1 MKHENSITIRHL
13 TKKYGT
19 KTAVDDISFDV
30 EAGTVFALLGT
41 NGAGKTTAVKCL
53 CGLTEPDAGE
63 IGYDTETGLR
73 APMDCREH
81 FGLSPQENAVGMH
94 LTVEEN
100 LRLMG
105 KIYGVP
111 HIPERTEQVLAQ
123 FGLTEERRTRG
134 KALSGGMGRRLSIAM
149 ALFSRPK
156 VLFLDEPTL
165 GLDVLARRELWK
177 IVESLRGQTTVLL
190 TTHYMEEAQAL
201 ADRIAVMQKGKIAAM
216 GTLEELREQS
226 GTDSTASLEDIFVRI
241 MEGGSV

>member
-1 MKHENSITIRHL
+1 MRYENSITVRHL
-13 TKKYGT
+13 TKKYGA

>member
-1 MKHENSITIRHL
+1 MRYENSITVRHL
-13 TKKYGT
+13 TKKYGA

-216 GTLEELREQS
+216 GTLDELREQS

>member
-1 MKHENSITIRHL
+1 MKHENSITVRHL

-73 APMDCREH
+73 APKDCREH

-165 GLDVLARRELWK
+165 GLDVIARQDLWEVIRSLK
-177 IVESLRGQTTVLL
+177 GRITIVL
-190 TTHYMEEAQAL
+190 TTHYMEEAETL
-201 ADRIAVMQKGKIAAM
+201 SDRIGIMKNGKLLAVGTAAELKEKA
-216 GTLEELREQS
+216 GTNAFE
-226 GTDSTASLEDIFVRI
+226 AAFVSI
-241 MEGGSV
+241 VKEAKV

>member
-1 MKHENSITIRHL
+1 MKYKNSITVRHL

-111 HIPERTEQVLAQ
+111 HSPERTEQVLAQ

-177 IVESLRGQTTVLL
+177 IVQSLRGETTVLL

-201 ADRIAVMQKGKIAAM
+201 ADRIAVMRQGKIAAL
-216 GTLEELREQS
+216 GTLTELREQS
-226 GTDSTASLEDIFVRI
+226 GLGDGASLEEIFVQI
-241 MEGGSV
+241 MEGETK

>member
-1 MKHENSITIRHL
+1 MENSITVRHL

-19 KTAVDDISFDV
+19 RTAVDDISFSVD
-30 EAGTVFALLGT
+30 AGSVFALLGS
-41 NGAGKTTAVKCL
+41 NGAGKTTTVKCL
-53 CGLTEPDAGE
+53 CGLAEPDAGE
-63 IGYDTETGLR
+63 IGYAAETGLL
-73 APMDCREH
+73 PPKDCRER

-105 KIYGVP
+105 KLYGVP
-111 HIPERTEQVLAQ
+111 DIPERLEQVLTQ
-123 FGLTEERRTRG
+123 FGLEGERRTRG

-177 IVESLRGQTTVLL
+177 IVESLKGHTTMLL

-201 ADRIAVMQKGKIAAM
+201 ADRIAILRKGKIAAS
-216 GTLEELREQS
+216 GTLEELRAQS
-226 GTDSTASLEDIFVRI
+226 GLGSTASLEDIFVQI
-241 MEGGSV
+241 MEGETV

>member
-1 MKHENSITIRHL
+1 MENNITIRHL
-13 TKKYGT
+13 TKRYGT
-19 KTAVDDISFDV
+19 RTAVDDISFTV
-30 EAGTVFALLGT
+30 EAGSVFALLGA
-41 NGAGKTTAVKCL
+41 NGAGKTTTVKCL
-53 CGLTEPDAGE
+53 CGLMEPDAGQ
-63 IGYDTETGLR
+63 ILYTTETGHR
-73 APMDCREH
+73 APKDCRAF

-111 HIPERTEQVLAQ
+111 HIPERTEQVLTQ
-123 FGLTEERRTRG
+123 FGLAEERHTRG

-149 ALFSRPK
+149 ALFSSPK

-177 IVESLRGQTTVLL
+177 IVLSLKGQTTVLL

-201 ADRIAVMQKGKIAAM
+201 ADRIAVMRQGKIAAL
-216 GTLEELREQS
+216 GTLTELREQS
-226 GTDSTASLEDIFVRI
+226 GLGDGASLEEIFVQI
-241 MEGGSV
+241 MEGETK

>member
-1 MKHENSITIRHL
+1 MINENSITIRHL
-13 TKKYGT
+13 IKKYGT

-30 EAGTVFALLGT
+30 EAGSVFALLGS
-41 NGAGKTTAVKCL
+41 NGAGKTTTVKCL
-53 CGLTEPDAGE
+53 CGLMEPDGGE
-63 IGYDTETGLR
+63 IGYLTETGIR
-73 APMDCREH
+73 TPKDSREL

-111 HIPERTEQVLAQ
+111 DIPERTEQVLAQ
-123 FGLTEERRTRG
+123 FGLTEERHTRG

-177 IVESLRGQTTVLL
+177 IVQSLRGKTTVLL

-201 ADRIAVMQKGKIAAM
+201 ADRIAVMRRGKIAAI

-226 GTDSTASLEDIFVRI
+226 ELGETASLEDIFVQI
-241 MEGGSV
+241 MEGETV

>member
-1 MKHENSITIRHL
+1 MKYKNSITVRHL

-177 IVESLRGQTTVLL
+177 IVQSLRGETTVLL

-201 ADRIAVMQKGKIAAM
+201 ADRIAVMRQGKIAAL
-216 GTLEELREQS
+216 GTLTELREQS
-226 GTDSTASLEDIFVRI
+226 GLGDGASLEEIFVQI
-241 MEGGSV
+241 MEGETK